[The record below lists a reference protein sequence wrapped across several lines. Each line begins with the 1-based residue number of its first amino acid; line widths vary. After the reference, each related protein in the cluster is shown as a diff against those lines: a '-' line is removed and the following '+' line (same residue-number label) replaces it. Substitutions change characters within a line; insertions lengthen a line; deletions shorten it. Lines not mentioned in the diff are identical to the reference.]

1 LEFTG
6 FTTVD
11 SAGGTTNSFW
21 VEDSGTLSNTSSGS
35 HAITSGSSTF
45 LSTSFGSTNVINV
58 WASAS
63 GCAGVAPRVSNIS
76 WLAGDILSWSGYLT
90 SDLQFADLNLG
101 TVVADNIG
109 FYSDITTLTITV
121 SNTALPP
128 VFSVPEPA
136 SIALLGLGLAGLGF
150 VRKKKKM

>member
-1 LEFTG
+1 
-6 FTTVD
+6 
-11 SAGGTTNSFW
+11 
-21 VEDSGTLSNTSSGS
+21 
-35 HAITSGSSTF
+35 
-45 LSTSFGSTNVINV
+45 LSTSFGSTSVINV

-63 GCAGVAPRVSNIS
+63 GYAGVAPRVSNIS